1 MLTEF
6 RRPRPTALA
15 PLPTARFACA
25 RHPASLHSSPHALS
39 PSLAHPLCP
48 VTAAARVQV
57 PHPAYKRYNKLPLGF
72 TLVHYAGEVV
82 YDATGF
88 LEKNKDRGPVDA
100 LPLLRASNCALVRVA
115 FAPTKAEQAAMSAK
129 KGARFAGVVAKFSTQ
144 LGELSK
150 HLKQSQV
157 RMIAITAIA
166 PPTPLLR
173 PPSLTFSDPGRRC
186 TLSAASSPMPS
197 CAHASLTRRASL
209 HSCAATRLY
218 KRAC

>member
-1 MLTEF
+1 MEKEDVGIIVSS
-6 RRPRPTALA
+6 
-15 PLPTARFACA
+15 CGVDGVS
-25 RHPASLHSSPHALS
+25 HPAAGRASALS
-39 PSLAHPLCP
+39 CDEVGESCWESAASHLERSAQDSGPPLRASSSWKKACFMSSSSES
-48 VTAAARVQV
+48 VAGMVASESGALN
-57 PHPAYKRYNKLPLGF
+57 ALGF

-150 HLKQSQV
+150 HLK
-157 RMIAITAIA
+157 
-166 PPTPLLR
+166 
-173 PPSLTFSDPGRRC
+173 
-186 TLSAASSPMPS
+186 
-197 CAHASLTRRASL
+197 
-209 HSCAATRLY
+209 
-218 KRAC
+218 